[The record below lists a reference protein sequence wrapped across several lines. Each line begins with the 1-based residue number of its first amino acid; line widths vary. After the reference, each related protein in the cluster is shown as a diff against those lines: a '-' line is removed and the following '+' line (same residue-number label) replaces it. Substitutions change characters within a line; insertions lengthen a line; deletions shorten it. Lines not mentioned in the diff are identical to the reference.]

1 MINKDINESG
11 KSENEFHINIFT
23 LTFFFEIIECHLK
36 IALIKE
42 NSRIS
47 SNLWIIIVKNIEE

>member
-47 SNLWIIIVKNIEE
+47 SNL